1 MDTYT
6 RSDLVDELASDDR
19 VTRADAMR
27 QLRIGSDE
35 EIVPYLAG
43 CLMEHHTPV
52 AATARRVLA
61 ALGDDSAVFVLMDL
75 LTDENVSWSAAQAIG
90 EFDDD
95 RPLVRHVQALLKS
108 THCGIYD
115 PRLNAARAL
124 GELGDRRAVPALVH
138 ALHDP
143 ERNVREEVIHAL
155 GSLGDDRAVGPLS
168 RMLAHAWAERNRFHS
183 VWALARMNT
192 DTSWMG
198 LIDNLHLLDHS
209 RVYTEALRVLV
220 EARQRRA
227 IPKLLKMMESGVS
240 DYALTGRALRLLGH
254 TGLAEEML
262 ELLKHPHCWERQIA
276 VETLAGFGDERAV
289 EPVIE
294 ALADDDCEV
303 RASAVRALGHLGD
316 TKAVQPLVDVL
327 DDPEHW
333 VAAEAVHSLEYLG
346 DVRAVPHL
354 TPLLEHDSGSI
365 RVAARQALKRL
376 RGSPGTVYDP
386 FGHLNRAGAGNPT
399 TQIGRPADGGD
410 SL

>member
-6 RSDLVDELASDDR
+6 RSDLIDELASEDR

-35 EIVPYLAG
+35 EIVPYLAD
-43 CLMEHHTPV
+43 CLMERHTPV
-52 AATARRVLA
+52 AAAARRVLA
-61 ALGDDSAVFVLMDL
+61 ALGDDSAVFALIDL
-75 LTDENVSWSAAQAIG
+75 LPDENVSWSAAQAIG
-90 EFDDD
+90 EIDDD
-95 RPLVRHVQALLKS
+95 RPLVRHVQVLIQREY
-108 THCGIYD
+108 CGSYD
-115 PRLNAARAL
+115 PRLKAARAL

-138 ALHDP
+138 ALRDP

-168 RMLAHAWAERNRFHS
+168 RMLVHAWAERNRFHS

-198 LIDNLHLLDHS
+198 LIDNLHLLDYS
-209 RVYTEALRVLV
+209 RVYAEALRVLV

-227 IPKLLKMMESGVS
+227 IPKLLKMMESGLS
-240 DYALTGRALRLLGH
+240 DYALTARALRLLGH

-276 VETLAGFGDERAV
+276 VETLGGFDDERAV
-289 EPVIE
+289 GPVIE
-294 ALADDDCEV
+294 ALGDDDCEV
-303 RASAVRALGHLGD
+303 RASAARALGHLGD
-316 TKAVQPLVDVL
+316 TRAVQPLVDVL

-333 VAAEAVHSLEYLG
+333 VATEAVHSLEYLG

-354 TPLLEHDSGSI
+354 TALIEHDDWGI
-365 RVAARQALKRL
+365 RVAAKGALKRL
-376 RGSPGTVYDP
+376 RNSPGTVYDP
-386 FGHLNRAGAGNPT
+386 FGHLDRT
-399 TQIGRPADGGD
+399 TVGSA
-410 SL
+410 

>member
-1 MDTYT
+1 MGTYT
-6 RSDLVDELASDDR
+6 RSDLIDELASDDR

-27 QLRIGSDE
+27 QLRIGSEE

-43 CLMEHHTPV
+43 CLMEHHIPV

-75 LTDENVSWSAAQAIG
+75 LTDENVGWSAAQAIG

-95 RPLVRHVQALLKS
+95 RPLVRHVQALLQSK
-108 THCGIYD
+108 HCGIYD

-220 EARQRRA
+220 KARQSRA

-262 ELLKHPHCWERQIA
+262 ELLKHPHPLERQIA
-276 VETLAGFGDERAV
+276 VEALGGFGDERAV
-289 EPVIE
+289 GPVIE
-294 ALADDDCEV
+294 AVRDDDYEL
-303 RASAVRALGHLGD
+303 RASAARALGHLGD
-316 TKAVQPLVDVL
+316 TRAVQPLVDML

-333 VAAEAVHSLEYLG
+333 VVTEAVRSLKYLG

-354 TPLLEHDSGSI
+354 TPLLEHDDWGI
-365 RVAARQALKRL
+365 REAAKGALETL

-386 FGHLNRAGAGNPT
+386 FGRLSVWTRTEGLN
-399 TQIGRPADGGD
+399 
-410 SL
+410 